1 MKFAT
6 ETKAEAA
13 AAVVRMRLST
23 TEAISKTTTEDS
35 EG

>member
-6 ETKAEAA
+6 ETKGEAA
-13 AAVVRMRLST
+13 AAVIKMRLST
-23 TEAISKTTTEDS
+23 TEAISKTTTGDS

>member
-1 MKFAT
+1 VKF
-6 ETKAEAA
+6 EIKVEAE

-35 EG
+35 GG